1 MKGTKRSVPKPPWRV
16 VEKSRTDRLAFHDG
30 TDWAGTWQNLSAA
43 ETVASAITR
52 GISQDL
58 ARVHHQTAGDESF
71 ADAFKQC
78 QLPRPLSG
86 HGAPQPLNARVRP

>member
-1 MKGTKRSVPKPPWRV
+1 MKGTKRSVPKPWRV

-30 TDWAGTWQNLSAA
+30 TDWAGTWPNLLAA

-52 GISQDL
+52 SISQDL

-71 ADAFKQC
+71 ADAFSNVSC
-78 QLPRPLSG
+78 RVHLAG
-86 HGAPQPLNARVRP
+86 TAPQPLNARVRP